1 MLIDVRIYQTR
12 PGTRESHLELFN
24 AHGLKPQ
31 SRLLGEPFAYL
42 KSIEDPNEFILMWA
56 YENIQDRELKREKMW
71 KDEEW
76 KKYVEL
82 SKNLN
87 AVISQYNKLLET
99 R

>member
-12 PGTRESHLELFN
+12 PGTRERHLELFN
-24 AHGLKPQ
+24 KHGLKPQ

-56 YENIQDRELKREKMW
+56 YDNLVDRDIKREKMW
-71 KDEEW
+71 NDKEW
-76 KKYVEL
+76 NEYVKL
-82 SKNLN
+82 SKDLN

-99 R
+99 

>member
-12 PGTRESHLELFN
+12 PGTRERHLELFN

-42 KSIEDPNEFILMWA
+42 RSIEDPNEFILMWA
-56 YENIQDRELKREKMW
+56 YENIQDREHKREKMW
-71 KDEEW
+71 EDEEW

-87 AVISQYNKLLET
+87 AVVSQYNKLLQT
-99 R
+99 